1 MFKNFTQALSSG
13 DLQAVITSTIGQ
25 IIIVAI
31 ALVLLLF
38 AVVLGDRHKKMSV
51 KALTYSSIAIAI
63 SFVLSQ
69 IKLFSLPQ
77 GGSITPFSMLFIIL
91 IGYFFGV
98 KTGVLTGIVYGLL
111 QLAFGGWVMHPMQL
125 LLDYPLAFGALGL
138 SGLFANQKHG
148 LVAGILVGSMG
159 RFVFHFLSGIIFF
172 ASYAPETWNPFV
184 YSLWYNFSYIG
195 VEGIVTAIV
204 VLIPSVAQALRSVKK
219 SAINNI

>member
-1 MFKNFTQALSSG
+1 MFQSFLEAVSSG
-13 DLQAVITSTIGQ
+13 DLQAIITSTVGQ
-25 IIIVAI
+25 IIIVVI

-38 AVVLGDRHKKMSV
+38 AVALGGNQKKMSV

-69 IKLFSLPQ
+69 FRLFSLPQ

-98 KTGVLTGIVYGLL
+98 KTGVLAGVVYGLL

-138 SGLFANQKHG
+138 SGVFANQKHG
-148 LVAGILVGSMG
+148 LVAGILVGCTG
-159 RFVFHFLSGIIFF
+159 RFIFHFLSGIIFF

-195 VEGIVTAIV
+195 VEGVITAII
-204 VLIPSVAQALRSVKK
+204 VLVPSVAQALRSVKK

>member
-204 VLIPSVAQALRSVKK
+204 VFIPSVAQALRSVKK

>member
-1 MFKNFTQALSSG
+1 MFKSFLEAVSNG
-13 DLQAVITSTIGQ
+13 DLQAIITTTVGQ
-25 IIIVAI
+25 VIIIVI
-31 ALVLLLF
+31 ALVLLLL
-38 AVVLGDRHKKMSV
+38 AVALGDYQKKMSV

-69 IKLFSLPQ
+69 FRLFSLPQ

-98 KTGVLTGIVYGLL
+98 KTGVLAGVVYGLL
-111 QLAFGGWVMHPMQL
+111 QLAFGGFVMHPMQL

-148 LVAGILVGSMG
+148 LVMGIIVGSMG

-195 VEGIVTAIV
+195 VEGFITAFVIM
-204 VLIPSVAQALRSVKK
+204 IPSVAQALRSVKK
-219 SAINNI
+219 RTLNNI